1 MPEST
6 MTNDA
11 VLEALYS
18 SLESLRIA
26 LGEEDHELAQRIV
39 AHHDLQ
45 VREYIAANGG
55 EAQAG
60 ALRSLLEMQQSL
72 TADMTDRRDAAAAQ
86 LRAGHQSV
94 RAVQAYHQAESL
106 A

>member
-1 MPEST
+1 

-11 VLEALYS
+11 GLEALYD
-18 SLESLRIA
+18 SLETLRIA

-39 AHHDLQ
+39 AHHDQQ

-55 EAQAG
+55 QAPAS

-72 TADMTDRRDAAAAQ
+72 TADMAELRDIAATH

-94 RAVQAYHQAESL
+94 RAASAYNQTESL

>member
-1 MPEST
+1 
-6 MTNDA
+6 MTQE
-11 VLEALYS
+11 VELEALYG
-18 SLESLRIA
+18 SLEALRIA
-26 LGEEDHELAQRIV
+26 LGEENHELAQRIV

-45 VREYIAANGG
+45 VREYVAANGID
-55 EAQAG
+55 AQAG
-60 ALRSLLEMQQSL
+60 PLRSLLEMQQTL

-94 RAVQAYHQAESL
+94 RAVNAYHQAESL